1 MWTQL
6 SGLDV
11 SEDIICRSGV
21 ELSKTGDSFSG
32 SVSNFHER
40 HLAKYL
46 ILRSTVS
53 FVLYHTCICLV
64 CGTVGGVL

>member
-21 ELSKTGDSFSG
+21 ELSKNWVSG
-32 SVSNFHER
+32 SVSNFCER
-40 HLAKYL
+40 QHSQVPDFEVNLE
-46 ILRSTVS
+46 
-53 FVLYHTCICLV
+53 FCLV
-64 CGTVGGVL
+64 P

>member
-11 SEDIICRSGV
+11 SKDIICRSGV
-21 ELSKTGDSFSG
+21 ELSKAGDSFSG

-40 HLAKYL
+40 QHSQ
-46 ILRSTVS
+46 IPDFEVNWE
-53 FVLYHTCICLV
+53 FGLV
-64 CGTVGGVL
+64 A